1 MSLAWKPSRPIG
13 LIWMD
18 QLEQGATLQDIAAK
32 WPEMTVDEIAR
43 IVVVAALRYRAATN
57 HDR

>member
-1 MSLAWKPSRPIG
+1 MPLAWRPSRPIG

-18 QLEQGATLQDIAAK
+18 QLEQGATLEDIAAK

-43 IVVVAALRYRAATN
+43 IVEVATRRSRTAPN